1 MHFFDATSCSD
12 STFCFISGGFYLFI
26 VYLFLRS
33 SSAKVQKT
41 DNITKEKK
49 QKNVLNAYFQTFSTY
64 LDTICNIQCYPT

>member
-26 VYLFLRS
+26 VYLFLLS

-49 QKNVLNAYFQTFSTY
+49 QKNVLNAYIETFSTY
-64 LDTICNIQCYPT
+64 LDTICNI